1 MFAPTVSLFKKGQIV
16 RKVAEAELLPALLHE
31 VEELKKS
38 MQKE

>member
-1 MFAPTVSLFKKGQIV
+1 MIGMVTSCTGEQT
-16 RKVAEAELLPALLHE
+16 LLPALLHE